1 MFKQYLLS
9 CLIANL
15 TVVLLLV
22 MISAIF
28 NTHSQLAEIVMYEFT
43 GAIIGIITVSGILY
57 LIIALF
63 KKGNHR
69 QQNPQ
74 LK

>member
-1 MFKQYLLS
+1 MLFKQYLLS

-15 TVVLLLV
+15 TIFLLLV

-28 NTHSQLAEIVMYEFT
+28 NTYLQLVKVAIYEFT
-43 GAIIGIITVSGILY
+43 SAIIGIIIIFGISY

-63 KKGNHR
+63 KKGNHHE
-69 QQNPQ
+69 
-74 LK
+74 

>member
-1 MFKQYLLS
+1 MFKQYFLS

-15 TVVLLLV
+15 TIFLLLI

-28 NTHSQLAEIVMYEFT
+28 NTHSQLAKIAMYEFT
-43 GAIIGIITVSGILY
+43 GAIIGIITVFGIPY

-63 KKGNHR
+63 KKGNHHE
-69 QQNPQ
+69 
-74 LK
+74 